1 MEWDAFQE
9 AIRDQY
15 TDEEL
20 ERFHNEI
27 HRERVMIALPE
38 MQAKANQV
46 VNEIVKH
53 CDETENV
60 TVKVLPHCGVDV
72 NDLRISI
79 TCNDFGLCQN
89 EFQSLNENMKSVDS
103 FWIGDGIEPDT
114 IRISLTIKNFYHEL
128 K

>member
-20 ERFHNEI
+20 ERLHNEI

-60 TVKVLPHCGVDV
+60 TVKVLPHCGVNV
-72 NDLRISI
+72 NDLRIAI

>member
-53 CDETENV
+53 CDETEKRNCEGF
-60 TVKVLPHCGVDV
+60 TT
-72 NDLRISI
+72 LR
-79 TCNDFGLCQN
+79 CRCKRF
-89 EFQSLNENMKSVDS
+89 ENFNHM
-103 FWIGDGIEPDT
+103 
-114 IRISLTIKNFYHEL
+114 
-128 K
+128 